1 MLPGNIGIAR
11 HPGQDFAT
19 FYDSIRNDVFAGYSD
34 HSYMYADNF
43 DGSLAYFNEVLYFG
57 QVYAYSFK
65 GRGRSSR
72 RRSGRTRYWSRSCR
86 PCPR

>member
-19 FYDSIRNDVFAGYSD
+19 FYDSLRNDVFAGYSD

-65 GRGRSSR
+65 GGTDYAYNYDPAHNHT
-72 RRSGRTRYWSRSCR
+72 SGFVVLT
-86 PCPR
+86 